1 MTRKERRWRE
11 RERDVDLLE
20 KMEKRER
27 ERWRWRREIE
37 KGETCEVERKQEIME
52 EKGEVGRNER
62 LQIPGSW

>member
-1 MTRKERRWRE
+1 ME

-37 KGETCEVERKQEIME
+37 KGETGEVERKREIME
-52 EKGEVGRNER
+52 HKVEVGRNER
-62 LQIPGSW
+62 L